1 MLVAAGVER
10 GLGNRVCVA
19 VVCDHDVLI
28 ATVRLDGELS
38 TAVYVQFSDEFIKY
52 MAFIGRGEGRS
63 RRGDRRRARGR
74 TWGLGLYGADTLAAL
89 IHVAFDCLF

>member
-63 RRGDRRRARGR
+63 RQGSRWHARGR
-74 TWGLGLYGADTLAAL
+74 ACGLGLRGADTLAAL
-89 IHVAFDCLF
+89 SHAAFDYLL